1 MMAGMKYLAVG
12 LALATA
18 LLCPPAVAQSGAPW
32 QSVPRIVVVGA
43 AGDARQVWV
52 REAVLFWNAQ
62 LRELGSGFALGEIS
76 TSAQAVPEAALQAMS
91 ALVLAGAAWPGN
103 APQALR
109 DLPGDL
115 TVVLGDSDFVSF
127 AGPFVAPGKRVVG
140 IRGLEHPPMRLP
152 NVARNV
158 IAHELGHA
166 IGLLHSSDPSLLMCG
181 RPAAC
186 RPSEFAS
193 DVARLFPLSDN
204 DRRVLL
210 QLYPPGWVAQA
221 TR

>member
-1 MMAGMKYLAVG
+1 MMAGMKCLAAG
-12 LALATA
+12 LALAAA

-76 TSAQAVPEAALQAMS
+76 TSAQAVPEAALQAM
-91 ALVLAGAAWPGN
+91 
-103 APQALR
+103 
-109 DLPGDL
+109 
-115 TVVLGDSDFVSF
+115 
-127 AGPFVAPGKRVVG
+127 
-140 IRGLEHPPMRLP
+140 
-152 NVARNV
+152 
-158 IAHELGHA
+158 
-166 IGLLHSSDPSLLMCG
+166 
-181 RPAAC
+181 RPT
-186 RPSEFAS
+186 EFAS

-204 DRRVLL
+204 DRRILL
-210 QLYPPGWVAQA
+210 QLYPPGWVAQV